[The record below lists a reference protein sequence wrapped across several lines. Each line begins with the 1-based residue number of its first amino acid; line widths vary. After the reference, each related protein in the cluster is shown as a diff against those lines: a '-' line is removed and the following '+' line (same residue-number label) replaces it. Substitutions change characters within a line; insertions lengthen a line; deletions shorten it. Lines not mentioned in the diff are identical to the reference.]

1 MTKTYRAYI
10 SGFARGITEAISDQA
25 FHGPSS
31 MTARLLSKDALKEDL
46 AQELGTAEENIEI
59 GPSEDTLSDHLAKYG
74 WSREHTWNLN
84 RRLGFV
90 IGKPSQLLL
99 VEAGEDVLDGYSGFG
114 KGNGPFYFTEDLF
127 IAVYKDVALLF
138 IVGNDE

>member
-59 GPSEDTLSDHLAKYG
+59 VPSEDTLSDHLAKFG

-90 IGKPSQLLL
+90 IGKPSQLFL
-99 VEAGEDVLDGYSGFG
+99 VEADEDVLDGYSGFG
-114 KGNGPFYFTEDLF
+114 KGNCPFFFTEDLF